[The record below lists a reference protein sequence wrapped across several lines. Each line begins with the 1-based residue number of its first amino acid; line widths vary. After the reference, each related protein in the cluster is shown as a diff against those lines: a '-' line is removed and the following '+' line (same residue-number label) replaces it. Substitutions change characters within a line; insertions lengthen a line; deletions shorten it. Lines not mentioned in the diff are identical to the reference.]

1 MQISINV
8 DETQFK
14 ELMDKSLAALP
25 EEKLQEVVL
34 EGFRTYL
41 TNTNVLKELIMAKD
55 AWGYEI
61 KPTQFLQE
69 IMLRTTKTNKL
80 NDLRDEMIDVVRENF
95 DEIIH
100 KAMAQIVCNGILNGM
115 ERSISSIAQTTCN
128 QIINERKKY
137 GN

>member
-1 MQISINV
+1 MQININV

-61 KPTQFLQE
+61 KPTQFFQE

-80 NDLRDEMIDVVRENF
+80 NDLRDEMIEVIRENF
-95 DEIIH
+95 DEVIH
-100 KAMAQIVCNGILNGM
+100 MAMAQIVCNGIFNGM

-128 QIINERKKY
+128 QIINERKEY

>member
-100 KAMAQIVCNGILNGM
+100 KAMAQIVCNGIFNGM
-115 ERSISSIAQTTCN
+115 ERSISSIAQATCN
-128 QIINERKKY
+128 QIINERE
-137 GN
+137 

>member
-1 MQISINV
+1 MQININV

-61 KPTQFLQE
+61 KPTQFFQE

-80 NDLRDEMIDVVRENF
+80 NDLRDEMIEVIRENF

-100 KAMAQIVCNGILNGM
+100 KAMAQIVCNGIFNGM
-115 ERSISSIAQTTCN
+115 ERSISSIAQATCN
-128 QIINERKKY
+128 QIINERE
-137 GN
+137 

>member
-80 NDLRDEMIDVVRENF
+80 NDLRDEMILTET
-95 DEIIH
+95 H
-100 KAMAQIVCNGILNGM
+100 
-115 ERSISSIAQTTCN
+115 
-128 QIINERKKY
+128 
-137 GN
+137 

>member
-14 ELMDKSLAALP
+14 ELMDKSLVALP

-100 KAMAQIVCNGILNGM
+100 KAMAQIVCNGIFNGM

-128 QIINERKKY
+128 QIINERKEY